1 MENDAV
7 DEMTTISLEE
17 YESQT
22 DNGRMKRDF
31 TGEAEEEYS
40 SEEYSESEEDDLNV
54 SEEYDED
61 FSTTSDG
68 LLKEFYKVL

>member
-1 MENDAV
+1 MNLKQI
-7 DEMTTISLEE
+7 M
-17 YESQT
+17 
-22 DNGRMKRDF
+22 DF
-31 TGEAEEEYS
+31 TDEDEEEYS